1 MKICIL
7 SKPEHAGPHA
17 HALRELGHEV
27 DVIDPKG
34 SYPPSYDVYV
44 CRNSSVSH
52 QTSWD
57 SADLREQGK
66 VVIFENSKTKILA
79 AIAKL
84 TEEQKTMTYREQLNR
99 LTIDHKASTAVDV
112 FGVFNPVHTKQMSLH
127 QIQEFHRLGLVGDV
141 DKASDMVQALQS
153 VPKGSWAGI
162 WGQMKSNPTL
172 FMDSYYKM
180 GPAGN
185 RIPVHLVAKRRHEK
199 RKLDAAARIL
209 GLLTAEEA
217 GKIVAASVPT
227 PVLDTLQE
235 EANVMQEEVIPA
247 TPEVIEA
254 AGFKL
259 RWIEAAEELEV
270 TPPQPTAPVMVAV
283 SPEPKPVSHKA
294 DIKELLGMLNE
305 ALLAVHV
312 TELTVVPTAE
322 GPQVKFSQVVVR
334 KVTSIDDLE

>member
-17 HALRELGHEV
+17 QALRELGHVV

-66 VVIFENSKTKILA
+66 IVIFENSKTKILA

-84 TEEQKTMTYREQLNR
+84 TEEQPMANKETFSR
-99 LTIDHKASTAVDV
+99 LTIDQKANTAVEV
-112 FGVFNPVHTKQMSLH
+112 FGVFNPVHTKQMTLN
-127 QIQEFHRLGLVGDV
+127 QIREFHRLGLVRDIEE
-141 DKASDMVQALQS
+141 ASDMAQTLLA
-153 VPKGSWAGI
+153 VPKGSWAAV
-162 WGQMKSNPTL
+162 WGQQKSNPTL
-172 FMDSYYKM
+172 FLDSFYKM

-185 RIPVHLVAKRRHEK
+185 RVLVHLVSKRRHDK
-199 RKLDAAARIL
+199 KKLDAAARIL

-217 GKIVAASVPT
+217 GKIVAATDST
-227 PVLDTLQE
+227 PVLASLQE
-235 EANVMQEEVIPA
+235 EANVPLMQEEMASAVPEIPV
-247 TPEVIEA
+247 TPEGSEA
-254 AGFKL
+254 Q
-259 RWIEAAEELEV
+259 LEPASV
-270 TPPQPTAPVMVAV
+270 QPTAPVAV
-283 SPEPKPVSHKA
+283 PPEPKPVSHKA

-305 ALLAVHV
+305 ALLAIHV
-312 TELTVVPTAE
+312 TELTVVPTLA

>member
-17 HALRELGHEV
+17 QALRELGHDV
-27 DVIDPKG
+27 DVMDPKG

-66 VVIFENSKTKILA
+66 IVIFENSKTKILA
-79 AIAKL
+79 AVAKL
-84 TEEQKTMTYREQLNR
+84 TEEEKPMTYRDQINK
-99 LTIDHKASTAVDV
+99 LTIDQKASTAIDV

-141 DKASDMVQALQS
+141 DMASDMVQALQS
-153 VPKGSWAGI
+153 VPKGSWAAV
-162 WGQMKSNPTL
+162 WGQQKSNPTL
-172 FMDSYYKM
+172 FLDSFYKM

-185 RIPVHLVAKRRHEK
+185 RVLVHLVSKRRHDK
-199 RKLDAAARIL
+199 KKLDAAARIL

-235 EANVMQEEVIPA
+235 EANVPLMQEEMASAVPEIPV
-247 TPEVIEA
+247 TPEGSEA
-254 AGFKL
+254 QLVPAS
-259 RWIEAAEELEV
+259 V
-270 TPPQPTAPVMVAV
+270 QPTAPVTVHT
-283 SPEPKPVSHKA
+283 EPKPVSHKA

-305 ALLAVHV
+305 ALLAINV
-312 TELTVVPTAE
+312 TELSVIPTPA

>member
-17 HALRELGHEV
+17 DALRQLGHEV

-66 VVIFENSKTKILA
+66 TVIFENSKTKILA

-84 TEEQKTMTYREQLNR
+84 TEEEKPVTYRDQINK
-99 LTIDHKASTAVDV
+99 LTIDQKAATAIDV
-112 FGVFNPVHTKQMSLH
+112 FGVFNPVHTKQRSLH
-127 QIQEFHRLGLVGDV
+127 QIQEFHRLGFIKNIDE
-141 DKASDMVQALQS
+141 ASDMAQTLLS
-153 VPKGSWAGI
+153 VPKGSWAAV
-162 WGQMKSNPTL
+162 WGQMKSNPNL
-172 FMDSYYKM
+172 FLDSYYKM

-185 RIPVHLVAKRRHEK
+185 RVLVHLVSKRRHDK
-199 RKLDAAARIL
+199 KKMDAAARII

-235 EANVMQEEVIPA
+235 EANVPLMQEEAVPV
-247 TPEVIEA
+247 TPEMI
-254 AGFKL
+254 G
-259 RWIEAAEELEV
+259 AAEEMVGIQPVEV
-270 TPPQPTAPVMVAV
+270 AQPTAPVVV
-283 SPEPKPVSHKA
+283 SPPEPRPVSHKA

-305 ALLAVHV
+305 ALLAINV
-312 TELTVVPTAE
+312 TELSVVPAPA
-322 GPQVKFSQVVVR
+322 GPQVKFSQVVIR

>member
-17 HALRELGHEV
+17 QALRELGHVV

-57 SADLREQGK
+57 SADLRELGK
-66 VVIFENSKTKILA
+66 TVIFENSKTKILA

-84 TEEQKTMTYREQLNR
+84 TEEDKPVTYRDQINR
-99 LTIDHKASTAVDV
+99 LTIDQKASTAIDV
-112 FGVFNPVHTKQMSLH
+112 FGVFNPVHTKQMTLH
-127 QIQEFHRLGLVGDV
+127 QIREFHRLGLVRDIEE
-141 DKASDMVQALQS
+141 ASDMAQTLLA
-153 VPKGSWAGI
+153 VPKGSWAAV
-162 WGQMKSNPTL
+162 WGQQKSNPTL
-172 FMDSYYKM
+172 FLDSFYKM

-185 RIPVHLVAKRRHEK
+185 RVLVHLVSKRRHEK
-199 RKLDAAARIL
+199 KKLDEAARIL

-217 GKIVAASVPT
+217 GKIVAATVST
-227 PVLDTLQE
+227 TVLETLQE
-235 EANVMQEEVIPA
+235 EANTVAEVPA
-247 TPEVIEA
+247 ESEA
-254 AGFKL
+254 AGHV
-259 RWIEAAEELEV
+259 EEVPEPSPVVVPV
-270 TPPQPTAPVMVAV
+270 TASP
-283 SPEPKPVSHKA
+283 PEPKPVSHKA

-305 ALLAVHV
+305 ALLAINV
-312 TELTVVPTAE
+312 TELSVVPTPA

-334 KVTSIDDLE
+334 RVTSIDDLE